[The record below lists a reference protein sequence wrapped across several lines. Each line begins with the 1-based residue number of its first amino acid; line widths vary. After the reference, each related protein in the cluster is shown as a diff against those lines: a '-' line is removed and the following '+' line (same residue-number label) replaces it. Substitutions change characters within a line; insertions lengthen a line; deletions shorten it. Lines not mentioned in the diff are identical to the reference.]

1 MTTAFLIRRLAP
13 RALSVLALAATGL
26 AHANSPA
33 CEASPDHRTYALT
46 ASQNLVYVKTC
57 KPGKTW
63 PVGAISGLAAAD
75 SRLVGIDFRVQDGLL
90 YGVGNGGGIYTLDL
104 ATAAATKVSQ
114 LSVAL
119 SGSQFGVDFNPA
131 ANALRIVSDAGQ
143 NLRHPFAT
151 PEPRTTAVDLALNY
165 TAGTTAT
172 GIVAAAYTNNDL
184 DATTGTSLFD
194 VDASLA
200 QVAAQLPANN
210 GSLSVTGK
218 LAVTPTGA
226 VGFDI
231 YSPLDGTAARNN
243 IGLLSMTVGGT
254 PALYRVNLLTGK
266 ATMIAETSEALVDI
280 AASL

>member
-1 MTTAFLIRRLAP
+1 MTTTLLQRRWP
-13 RALSVLALAATGL
+13 QALAALTLACTGL

-46 ASQNLVYVKTC
+46 ASQQLVYVKTC

-63 PVGAISGLAAAD
+63 PVGAVSGLDAAD
-75 SRLVGIDFRVQDGLL
+75 TRLVGIDFRVQDGLL
-90 YGVGNGGGIYTLDL
+90 YGVGSAGGIYTLDL
-104 ATAAATKVSQ
+104 GSGVASKVSQ
-114 LSVAL
+114 LTVAL
-119 SGSQFGVDFNPA
+119 SGTQFGVDFNPA

-151 PEPRTTAVDLALNY
+151 PEPRTTFADLALNY

-184 DATTGTSLFD
+184 DLNTGTSLFD
-194 VDASLA
+194 VDATLA
-200 QVAAQLPANN
+200 QVVAQLPANN

-218 LAVTPTGA
+218 LTLTPTGP

-231 YSPLDGTAARNN
+231 YSPLGGTAAKNN
-243 IGLLSMTVGGT
+243 IGLLSMTVGGM
-254 PALYRVNLLTGK
+254 PALYKVNLLTGK
-266 ATMIAETSEALVDI
+266 AAMIAETSEALVDI

>member
-1 MTTAFLIRRLAP
+1 MTTAYLLRRLAP
-13 RALSVLALAATGL
+13 QALAALALAATGL

-46 ASQNLVYVKTC
+46 ASQELVYVKTC

-63 PVGAISGLAAAD
+63 PVGPVSGLAGTD

-90 YGVGNGGGIYTLDL
+90 YGVANGGGIYTLDL
-104 ATAAATKVSQ
+104 STAVASKVSQ
-114 LSVAL
+114 LTVPL
-119 SGSQFGVDFNPA
+119 SGTQFGVDFNPA

-151 PEPRTTAVDLALNY
+151 PEPRTTVADLVLNY
-165 TAGTTAT
+165 TAGTTAN
-172 GIVAAAYTNNDL
+172 GIVGAAYTNNDL
-184 DATTGTSLFD
+184 DAATGTSLFD
-194 VDASLA
+194 VDGTLA

-218 LAVTPTGA
+218 LTVTPTGP

-231 YSPLDGTAARNN
+231 YSPLSGTAAKAN
-243 IGLLSMTVGGT
+243 IGLLSMTVNGT
-254 PALYRVNLLTGK
+254 PGLYRVNLLTGK
-266 ATMIAETSEALVDI
+266 ASMIAPTSEALVDI